1 MYPFEVSCGMD
12 IVKVRRSFPDLIM
25 MGGISKSEIA
35 LGPTRIGAIFLLKSN
50 GRISGIT
57 GVDSMS

>member
-1 MYPFEVSCGMD
+1 MYPFEVSCRMD
-12 IVKVRRSFPDLIM
+12 IVKVRGSFPDLIM
-25 MGGISKSEIA
+25 MGGIPKSGIA
-35 LGPTRIGAIFLLKSN
+35 LGPTRIEAIFLLKLT